1 MSISI
6 KKKNSFKSK
15 KNILKS
21 KKNIL
26 RGVARGRCSVK
37 THYHD
42 NKSRQHIKPTPSST
56 PMKSVQ
62 PVQQSEVPRKLS
74 RGSVVS
80 AVTQSLGNLGTKASS
95 ATESVRTAFQTL
107 KQSVKDGIVE
117 GNEKYASVQAA
128 KQAEL
133 KAKAVISVQEMRNKL
148 AEAEEARFTKMAA
161 LTGIR
166 REEYNTIFLIKI
178 NKNY

>member
-1 MSISI
+1 MSI
-6 KKKNSFKSK
+6 KKKNSSKSK

-26 RGVARGRCSVK
+26 RGGVRGGGSIK
-37 THYHD
+37 GQHYHGK
-42 NKSRQHIKPTPSST
+42 NSGPHIKPTPTST
-56 PMKSVQ
+56 PVKSVQ

-80 AVTQSLGNLGTKASS
+80 AVTKSLGNLGTKTSS

-117 GNEKYASVQAA
+117 GNEKYASAQAA

-166 REEYNTIFLIKI
+166 REEYKSMNR
-178 NKNY
+178 